1 LDFFQF
7 VALFRDIVIILLGLV
22 WVVAGILVAIIAF
35 VAWRFIRTLP
45 TRADTVSTPVV
56 RLFGQAREAVSTAGD
71 GARTAREAVVFVSDK
86 AVVPAIVMASA
97 VAGVRRF
104 VQVLFQGPLSDQ
116 SEDVA

>member
-1 LDFFQF
+1 
-7 VALFRDIVIILLGLV
+7 
-22 WVVAGILVAIIAF
+22 
-35 VAWRFIRTLP
+35 
-45 TRADTVSTPVV
+45 
-56 RLFGQAREAVSTAGD
+56 
-71 GARTAREAVVFVSDK
+71 VFVSDK